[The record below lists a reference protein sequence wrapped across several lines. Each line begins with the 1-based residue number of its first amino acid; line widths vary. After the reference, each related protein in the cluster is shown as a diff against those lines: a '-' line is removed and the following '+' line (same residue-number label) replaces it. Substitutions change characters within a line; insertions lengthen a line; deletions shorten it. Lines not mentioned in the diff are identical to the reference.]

1 MRLSKSLIATTVLSL
16 LNVGPPATAADLVA
30 KARPVVATAAP
41 SWSGVYFGGQAG
53 YSWANASYTHINT
66 SGFAE
71 SMSFH
76 PTSAIGGA
84 HAGLQGQWGSWLLGV
99 EGTFN
104 WTSLDELLTSVLR
117 PPAFK
122 TFELDGIGTVVG
134 KAGYAAN
141 SWLFYVKGGWA
152 TAKIRTEGTNP
163 TTAVTAASQLW
174 ENGWTVGGGVDRLVA
189 ANWVVGIDVNYYKIG
204 FDRSAIATNGGAV
217 TWTNSS
223 ADVYSVMGRISY
235 LFGR

>member
-16 LNVGPPATAADLVA
+16 LNVGAPATAADLVA

-84 HAGLQGQWGSWLLGV
+84 HAGLQGQWGSWVLGV

-104 WTSLDELLTSVLR
+104 WTSLDELLTGVLR
-117 PPAFK
+117 PPRSRLSSSTASGRLSEK
-122 TFELDGIGTVVG
+122 PVTQLTAGCSTLRAVG
-134 KAGYAAN
+134 RPLKSAPRA
-141 SWLFYVKGGWA
+141 
-152 TAKIRTEGTNP
+152 P
-163 TTAVTAASQLW
+163 TRPL
-174 ENGWTVGGGVDRLVA
+174 
-189 ANWVVGIDVNYYKIG
+189 
-204 FDRSAIATNGGAV
+204 
-217 TWTNSS
+217 
-223 ADVYSVMGRISY
+223 
-235 LFGR
+235 